1 MIQIIRNEAGNCVTF
16 QGSSNPVYWNS
27 CLSGEVDSEDAN
39 LINIKNDIRTIS
51 ESEIVYEFYNIPYTD
66 FLDSSG
72 DGFANA
78 LECAEYITSECN
90 VLGSIGEQVAS
101 DNDSFNFSLDAKDN
115 TILMSTGDYFPVNTI
130 QATLNDGKLDINS
143 ITGSKVYYSNIN
155 PDNLSMNSSL
165 MTGTS
170 TSKVNALNA
179 LFQNTGTASA
189 SAPSIT
195 SSLAVSMTQGD
206 TLNYEL
212 TANYGVGYEWD
223 LSSVSGIV
231 NIEGNFRKIIG
242 GSNLPSGI
250 YNIPVKAINYN
261 GEASETIVLT
271 IDEPDFSNTKSIKF
285 NNLDYLSANASQV
298 NSALGRSSNG
308 SGSSD
313 AWSISMW
320 VKPVATQNNQTFFY
334 FGGNDNNNE
343 GHIEVR
349 YYGNSSLQSVQ
360 LEYGSNNN
368 KLKMLTPN
376 GSLPRNVWS
385 HLVIT
390 YDGGTT
396 GASSGGLST
405 YYGRFNFYINGVLV
419 STSNSH
425 SNYGYNGSIKDEM
438 FQIGKKGIGTNYI
451 RDNGKIDEI
460 AIWNNDQ
467 SSNISDIY
475 NSGNTFD
482 LSTLATPP
490 SNWWRM
496 GDEDT
501 YPTILDNAG
510 STNLTMN
517 SMTAASI
524 VNDTP

>member
-27 CLSGEVDSEDAN
+27 CLSGEVDYLEAN
-39 LINIKNDIRTIS
+39 LINIKNDIRTVS

-78 LECAEYITSECN
+78 LECAEYITAECN

-101 DNDSFNFSLDAKDN
+101 DSDAFDFSLDAKDN
-115 TILMSTGDYFPVNTI
+115 TVLMSTGDYFPVNTI
-130 QATLNDGKLDINS
+130 QATLNDGRLDVNS

-170 TSKVNALNA
+170 ASKVNTLNA

-212 TANYGVGYEWD
+212 TADYGVGYEWD
-223 LSSVSGIV
+223 LSSVSGVV

-242 GSNLPSGI
+242 GSSLVSGV
-250 YNIPVKAINYN
+250 YNIPIKAINYN
-261 GEASETIVLT
+261 GEVSETIVLT
-271 IDEPDFSNTKSIKF
+271 IDEPDFSNTKSVDF
-285 NNLDYLSANASQV
+285 YSNDYLNGEIAEV
-298 NSALGRSSNG
+298 GGIFGRASNG
-308 SGSSD
+308 DGNSWTISTYFKAGTHNSS
-313 AWSISMW
+313 
-320 VKPVATQNNQTFFY
+320 VQTIVY
-334 FGGNDNNNE
+334 AG
-343 GHIEVR
+343 
-349 YYGNSSLQSVQ
+349 GNSSTADANVLLYWEGNHPGRQQVSIR
-360 LEYGSNNN
+360 YGSNYNYIE
-368 KLKMLTPN
+368 KTTQV
-376 GSLPRNVWS
+376 GSVSNDGTWNHIMV
-385 HLVIT
+385 T
-390 YDGGTT
+390 FDGGST
-396 GASSGGLST
+396 GNQSGQISDYHDTLKV
-405 YYGRFNFYINGVLV
+405 FLNGVEQ
-419 STSNSH
+419 TTIDSH
-425 SNYGYNGSIKDEM
+425 AAFGNIAAVNVEVFRVGRWGLAGSYLRDSCRVDELAFWDTDKSADISAIYNGGVPFNLTS
-438 FQIGKKGIGTNYI
+438 
-451 RDNGKIDEI
+451 
-460 AIWNNDQ
+460 Q
-467 SSNISDIY
+467 S
-475 NSGNTFD
+475 
-482 LSTLATPP
+482 PKH
-490 SNWWRM
+490 WWRM

-510 STNLTMN
+510 NTDLTMN